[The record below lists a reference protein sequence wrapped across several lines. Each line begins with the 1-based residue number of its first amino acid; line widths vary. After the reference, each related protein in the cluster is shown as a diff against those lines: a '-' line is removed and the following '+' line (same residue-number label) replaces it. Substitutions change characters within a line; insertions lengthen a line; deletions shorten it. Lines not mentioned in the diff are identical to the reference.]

1 MFDFDNAVRLLLQ
14 VASLLFL
21 IMICLCLVRAIRG
34 PKLVDRVIA
43 INMICVKTILL
54 IITIG
59 INYYEYE
66 AAFLVDI
73 ALVYALLS
81 FLAII
86 ILTKFMLQVRL
97 NHLRQARAARSP
109 RAEDRGPGEGGMK
122 DGNS

>member
-14 VASLLFL
+14 FGSLLFMV
-21 IMICLCLVRAIRG
+21 MICVCLFRAIKG

-59 INYYEYE
+59 VNYYDYD
-66 AAFLVDI
+66 AAFLIDI

-86 ILTKFMLQVRL
+86 VLTKFMLQVRL
-97 NHLRQARAARSP
+97 NHVRQVKAEESP
-109 RAEDRGPGEGGMK
+109 QSNPGQGGKK
-122 DGNS
+122 DGTL

>member
-1 MFDFDNAVRLLLQ
+1 MFVYEDAIRLLLQ
-14 VASLLFL
+14 IGALFFM

-54 IITIG
+54 IVTIG
-59 INYYEYE
+59 VNYAYDVP
-66 AAFLVDI
+66 FLVDI

-86 ILTKFMLQVRL
+86 VLTKFMLQVRL
-97 NHLRQARAARSP
+97 NQARQDKAKKSLEP
-109 RAEDRGPGEGGMK
+109 NQDQT
-122 DGNS
+122 N